1 MNTIICGHC
10 TGTGETAS
18 TELYR
23 GRRCTTWCRC
33 TKCQGVGTVEAPTQP
48 EPPAD
53 PATVPVAEV
62 LVAVAQVESREEA
75 LRRLLVVARESGV
88 QLKRDSHGDM
98 WATSVS
104 EPGRLYRVD
113 PDSCGCRGF
122 QAYRHCRHV
131 AALWAHLGFLD
142 EPEVIDT
149 VTLYQVNDRDVM
161 PVPASVA
168 TVEQRAA

>member
-1 MNTIICGHC
+1 M
-10 TGTGETAS
+10 
-18 TELYR
+18 
-23 GRRCTTWCRC
+23 
-33 TKCQGVGTVEAPTQP
+33 
-48 EPPAD
+48 
-53 PATVPVAEV
+53 
-62 LVAVAQVESREEA
+62 
-75 LRRLLVVARESGV
+75 
-88 QLKRDSHGDM
+88 QLKRDNHGDM

-142 EPEVIDT
+142 EQDPETIDC
-149 VTLYQVNDRDVM
+149 VTLYQTHDRNVM
-161 PVPASVA
+161 PVPTGLA